1 MRLVSPK
8 GTKYDPDIGASSAFS
23 TQVDSSEKAISDLNP
38 GITAN
43 SADVFE
49 VAKDL
54 ISEGDWKLEVE
65 GKKTKKSLDKNYHS
79 VVFY

>member
-1 MRLVSPK
+1 M
-8 GTKYDPDIGASSAFS
+8 
-23 TQVDSSEKAISDLNP
+23 DSSEKAISDLNP

-65 GKKTKKSLDKNYHS
+65 GEKKQKNLLTKTTVRSYYINR
-79 VVFY
+79 

>member
-1 MRLVSPK
+1 
-8 GTKYDPDIGASSAFS
+8 
-23 TQVDSSEKAISDLNP
+23 VDSSEKAISDLNP

-65 GKKTKKSLDKNYHS
+65 GKKNKKIS
-79 VVFY
+79 

>member
-8 GTKYDPDIGASSAFS
+8 GTKYDPDIGASSAFA

-49 VAKDL
+49 VTYNSP
-54 ISEGDWKLEVE
+54 III
-65 GKKTKKSLDKNYHS
+65 KNP
-79 VVFY
+79 FP